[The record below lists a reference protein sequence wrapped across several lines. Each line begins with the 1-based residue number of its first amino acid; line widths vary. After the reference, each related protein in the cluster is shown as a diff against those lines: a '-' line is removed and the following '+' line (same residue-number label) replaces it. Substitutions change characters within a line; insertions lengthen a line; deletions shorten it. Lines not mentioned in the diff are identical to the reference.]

1 MMVFRSVLAGLMAAA
16 LVSGW
21 GTTLRAQDADADAWV
36 EPPLTAEE
44 AAAVPPLLSVVND
57 LCIPV
62 VLGAKLED
70 TPGYAAL
77 GRPPVDVSQYE
88 DEPAIT
94 SLSTAVVEDL
104 EIGGG
109 VCSFRGQA
117 HAPGLE
123 AAVVASKPNLVRMP
137 ELQGVDSLYF
147 DTETGLT
154 LRWDRY
160 GLHIEKADGDL
171 DTARAYY
178 ASMIAAESRNRID
191 ALMGAIAACPA
202 YLRVETDWK
211 IADAQQLDIGTDGTA
226 YGAFPNV
233 RGDIEARLQPSN
245 IGCVITFEAE
255 PAFVTEIAAALARP
269 GTGWNADGIGAWRR
283 VTAEDPEL
291 GTGESLL
298 VDICDNRYALV
309 YMPGQ
314 EMDYRAGSFDW
325 IWRPCASEAL
335 PVPEGPMYRRAGA

>member
-1 MMVFRSVLAGLMAAA
+1 MMIFKHVLAGLMAAT

-21 GTTLRAQDADADAWV
+21 ATTLRAQETDADAEL

-44 AAAVPPLLSVVND
+44 AAAVGPLLSVVND

-62 VLGAKLED
+62 AHGAKLED

-77 GRPPVDVSQYE
+77 GRPAVETSEYE
-88 DEPAIT
+88 PGIS
-94 SLSTAVVEDL
+94 SLSTPVVYDL
-104 EIGGG
+104 RIGGG

-123 AAVVASKPNLVRMP
+123 AAVVASDPNLVRMP
-137 ELQGVDSLYF
+137 DLQGVDSLYF
-147 DTETGLT
+147 NAETGLT

-160 GLHIEKADGDL
+160 GLHIEKPQGDL
-171 DTARAYY
+171 DTVRAYY
-178 ASMIAAESRNRID
+178 ASMIAAESRNRIE

-202 YLRVETDWK
+202 YLRVETDGT
-211 IADAQQLDIGTDGTA
+211 IADAQQLEIHTDGTA
-226 YGAFPNV
+226 YWGFPNV
-233 RGDIEARLQPSN
+233 RGEIDATLQPSN

-255 PAFVTEIAAALARP
+255 PGFVTEIAAALARP
-269 GTGWNADGIGAWRR
+269 GSGWNADGRGAWRR
-283 VTAEDPEL
+283 ITAEDPEL

-298 VDICDNRYALV
+298 VDICENRYSLV
-309 YMPGQ
+309 YMPGE
-314 EMDYRAGSFDW
+314 EMDYRAGAADW

-335 PVPEGPMYRRAGA
+335 PVPDGLMYRRSGA